1 MRTREIKKQFWLNE
15 EEAKLLSNKA
25 YKVGLSESELI
36 RFFIRG
42 FEPREKPDD
51 RFYDA
56 IKQLRIIGIN
66 INQIA
71 KIANT
76 RNFID
81 KEMYLK
87 DAEIMYK
94 LIDLIKNEF
103 LRPKK
108 IDVDNIQ

>member
-1 MRTREIKKQFWLNE
+1 MRTREIKKQFWVNE
-15 EEAKLLSNKA
+15 EESKLLSNKA
-25 YKVGLSESELI
+25 YKVGLSESEFI

-42 FEPREKPDD
+42 FEPREKPDE
-51 RFYDA
+51 RFYEA

-71 KIANT
+71 KKANT
-76 RNFID
+76 TNYID

-87 DAEIMYK
+87 DYEKMNQ

-108 IDVDNIQ
+108 TD